1 MSEEKKIKSEEK
13 EMKKGIYRHY
23 KGGEYKILNEV
34 KNSENQEEMVVYQD
48 LNDESKIWVRP
59 KKMFLEDVEV
69 DGIMVPRF
77 EFVK

>member
-34 KNSENQEEMVVYQD
+34 KNSENQEEMEIQQQ
-48 LNDESKIWVRP
+48 N
-59 KKMFLEDVEV
+59 LEDL
-69 DGIMVPRF
+69 MLPNL
-77 EFVK
+77 KLP